1 MLWSPVENAEKYVSH
16 IQLATDENVQ
26 MGKEQMAM
34 TLDKNE
40 EASTVVNCVKD
51 EAFKPMTLVPRRV
64 GCCRVCCLKQEREWR
79 RRPDRRRGRR
89 KRRPARW

>member
-51 EAFKPMTLVPRRV
+51 EAFKPMTIVQ
-64 GCCRVCCLKQEREWR
+64 CRVCCLKQEREWR

-89 KRRPARW
+89 KRRPGRW